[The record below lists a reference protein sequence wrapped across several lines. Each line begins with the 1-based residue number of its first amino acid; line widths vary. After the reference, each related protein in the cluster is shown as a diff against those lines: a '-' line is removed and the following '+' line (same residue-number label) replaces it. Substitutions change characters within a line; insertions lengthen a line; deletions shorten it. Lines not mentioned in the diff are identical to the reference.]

1 MNHESPPSAS
11 SIVRFWDRIP
21 IVARAILVG
30 FLVFAIVGSV
40 AWTAILILV
49 PTPWTI
55 GAMAIVL
62 VVYLRYFSG
71 SWWPKATTESR
82 RVRFRAT
89 KLPMRVWK
97 WSLIAA
103 LLAAVL
109 LESSLVITFRIIEF
123 PAEAWTLAYD
133 FADAPIWQVWSFILM
148 AALVAG
154 ITEEVGFRGYMQVPL
169 EVRYGPSVGIAIVS
183 TVFVAAHLHQAWAGG
198 GGILIML
205 FGISVLWGI
214 LARVSGSLIPGMIS
228 HTVADI
234 VNFSYWWTDVAGAF
248 DKQPISETG
257 IDTHF
262 IFWSAV
268 FVASLALFAL
278 ATRKTLA
285 ARQETLTGQ
294 SMDRE
299 TGLA

>member
-1 MNHESPPSAS
+1 MNNQSPPSAS
-11 SIVRFWDRIP
+11 SIVRLWERIP
-21 IVARAILVG
+21 IVARAIVVG

-40 AWTAILILV
+40 AWMAIVILI
-49 PTPWTI
+49 PAPWSI

-62 VVYLRYFSG
+62 WVYLRYVSG

-109 LESSLVITFRIIEF
+109 LESSLVVTFRIIEF
-123 PAEAWTLAYD
+123 RAEAWALAYD
-133 FADAPIWQVWSFILM
+133 FADAPIWQVWGFILM

-169 EVRYGPSVGIAIVS
+169 EGRYGPAIGITIVS
-183 TVFVAAHLHQAWAGG
+183 IMFVVLHLNQAWAGG

-205 FGISVLWGI
+205 FGISAVWGV

-248 DKQPISETG
+248 DKRPISETG
-257 IDTHF
+257 IDSHF
-262 IFWSAV
+262 ILWIAV

-278 ATRKTLA
+278 AARKTLA
-285 ARQETLTGQ
+285 ARQET
-294 SMDRE
+294 
-299 TGLA
+299 